1 MSKKTTTFI
10 LLILIIA
17 SFFRFANL
25 TSIPPGL
32 YPDEAMNGNNA
43 LFALENNDFRVYYP
57 ENNGREGLFINIQA
71 LFLKF
76 FLSFSNYPQAWML
89 RIVSAIFGTLTVLGV
104 FLLIKTVFNSQIA
117 LFSSFFLAISFWH
130 VNFSRIGFRAI
141 LVPFLLSWSLYWLI
155 KAFQNKK
162 MGSAIFSGIFF
173 GLGFYTYIAFR
184 VAPIIILFILI
195 YNFIHFRRQKEL
207 KTFLKIILIW
217 FLFFIITILPI
228 ALYFLHNPQDF
239 MGRATQVSIFE
250 KPNPLWEFIKSF
262 VKTLLMFNFVG
273 DCNFRHNFSCKPEL
287 DFIAGAFFLIGFY
300 LIIKKVIKKQFD
312 FASLFLIVW
321 FLVMAM
327 PVSFTYEGVPHA
339 LRSIGLI
346 PCVFAFVGIGAS
358 KIYQLTKQNFSSKT
372 GRYLILAFLF
382 ISLAINYNLY
392 FLKWA
397 NNQKTYYAFNANYYA
412 LGNYLNQLPKEQ
424 LKYILVNANG
434 VLVNNIPMPAQT
446 VMFVT
451 NTYSPQ
457 NQQKRNIFYLLPSDL
472 DKLNNSQ
479 SFILIPLEK
488 DEKTKNLLLQKFSNL
503 IFEENKN
510 FWIFKSI

>member
-1 MSKKTTTFI
+1 MSKKTTTLL

-25 TSIPPGL
+25 KSIPPGL

-43 LFALENNDFRVYYP
+43 LFALENNDFRLYYP

-76 FLSFSNYPQAWML
+76 FLHFYQYPQAWML

-104 FLLIKTVFNSQIA
+104 FLLIKTVFNNQIA
-117 LFSSFFLAISFWH
+117 LFSSFFLAVSFWH

-155 KAFQNKK
+155 KACQNKK
-162 MGSAIFSGIFF
+162 IGSAILSGIFF
-173 GLGFYTYIAFR
+173 GLGFHTYIAFR
-184 VAPIIILFILI
+184 MAPIIALAILI
-195 YNFIHFRRQKEL
+195 YQFVIFKRQKEL
-207 KTFLKIILIW
+207 KSFFKIFLIW
-217 FLFFIITILPI
+217 AVFAIIAALPI
-228 ALYFLHNPQDF
+228 GLYFLDHPDDF

-262 VKTLLMFNFVG
+262 VKTLFMFNFVG

-300 LIIKKVIKKQFD
+300 LTIKKVVKKQFD
-312 FASLFLIVW
+312 FSSLFLIVC
-321 FLVMAM
+321 FLSMMM
-327 PVSFTYEGVPHA
+327 PVAFTYEGVPHA

-358 KIYQLTKQNFSSKT
+358 KIYQLAKQTFSIKT
-372 GRYLILAFLF
+372 SRYFILALLF

-397 NNQKTYYAFNANYYA
+397 NDQRTYYAFNANYYA
-412 LGNYLNQLPKEQ
+412 LGNYLNQLPQEQ
-424 LKYILVNANG
+424 LKYILVNAGG

-472 DKLNNSQ
+472 DKINNSQ
-479 SFILIPLEK
+479 PFILIPLEK
-488 DEKTKNLLLQKFSNL
+488 DEQTKNLILQKFPNL
-503 IFEENKN
+503 IFEENRD